1 VSGPKIRLSHLS
13 FRYGGTDAP
22 PVIADFSL
30 DVRGGEFVSIV
41 GPSGCGKTTL
51 LNIVAHLVPPSS
63 GQVLVDG
70 ATPRGPGPDR
80 SMVFQDDAVFPW
92 RTVEGN
98 VAYGLESLGHAKAEV
113 TARVNRYVELVGL
126 ASSRGRF
133 PRELSGGMRKRV
145 DLARAM
151 APEPAVLLMDEPFAS
166 LDVMTKEQLQ
176 AEFMGIWQLNPV
188 TVLFVTHDL
197 EEAIFLSD
205 RVVAMSPPDG
215 RITRVLHVDLPRPR
229 HPEVKTEPEFQSMR
243 RELASVFHLMGGRA

>member
-1 VSGPKIRLSHLS
+1 MSDPKIRLSHIA
-13 FRYGGTDAP
+13 FRYRAQDAQ
-22 PVIADFSL
+22 PVIGDFSL
-30 DVRGGEFVSIV
+30 DVRAGEFVSIV

-51 LNIVAHLVPPSS
+51 LNIVARLIPPFA
-63 GQVLVDG
+63 GEVLVDG
-70 ATPRGPGPDR
+70 RTPHGPGPDR

-98 VAYGLESLGHAKAEV
+98 VAYGLESLGHSREQVAE
-113 TARVNRYVELVGL
+113 RVNRYVDLVGL
-126 ASSRGRF
+126 RVAKGRY

-151 APEPAVLLMDEPFAS
+151 AVEPAVLLMDEPFAA

-176 AEFMGIWQLNPV
+176 AEFMAIWQLNPV

-197 EEAIFLSD
+197 EEALFLSD

-215 RITRVLHVDLPRPR
+215 RITRILDVDLQRPR
-229 HPEVKTEPEFQSMR
+229 RPEIKTEPAFQSMR
-243 RELASVFHLMGGRA
+243 RELAGVFHLMGGSA